1 MPVFLNDQLPWS
13 HLYSK
18 TPPSSGRQPDP
29 ATSCC
34 MERLAAYAAQRQ
46 EGWARRRQTLS
57 RWSTFF
63 RVEVRR
69 KVSRFALFVAHNLAA
84 WFFVFLHHARR
95 KLYTARHR
103 TGLCIDDAFSQK
115 ERIRFYGNGMACL
128 QLLLDGASLHCIIA
142 SGQVAEFHLTR
153 KTSPA
158 VLRQSS

>member
-63 RVEVRR
+63 RVEVRQ
-69 KVSRFALFVAHNLAA
+69 KGVSFRLICCAQFSGLVFCLPAPRSTETLHGAPSNGTLYRRCFFPKRENSLLREWYGVLATTPTPRRRFIALYYCLWSVCRISF
-84 WFFVFLHHARR
+84 
-95 KLYTARHR
+95 
-103 TGLCIDDAFSQK
+103 DAK
-115 ERIRFYGNGMACL
+115 N
-128 QLLLDGASLHCIIA
+128 
-142 SGQVAEFHLTR
+142 
-153 KTSPA
+153 
-158 VLRQSS
+158 